1 MMKRNTKVAAAAAAA
16 HAAPHRRLLLPT
28 PPTTSVPTL
37 EELKAF
43 VTQFYVAAACLSQH
57 DASTGETSL
66 VVFGMSL
73 TKPSGKEVVM
83 ILGANDQEQ
92 ARLIVE
98 AIQNSSCQGLPSS
111 CHGSSSKREMEKK
124 GNKERLSCQLHTIDE
139 VDDLMGEGHVEHS
152 IPVTRPL
159 DALDNTKEGQ
169 SPVFFCPPNANIAIK
184 CIEAIYQQC
193 NPIVRMLA
201 SPVE

>member
-1 MMKRNTKVAAAAAAA
+1 MKRNTKAAAAAAVA
-16 HAAPHRRLLLPT
+16 HAPHRRLLLPT

-43 VTQFYVAAACLSQH
+43 VTQFYVAAACLSQY

-66 VVFGMSL
+66 VIFGMSL

-98 AIQNSSCQGLPSS
+98 AIQNSSCQGLPSY
-111 CHGSSSKREMEKK
+111 HGSSSKREMEKK

-139 VDDLMGEGHVEHS
+139 VDEMMGEGQGEHS
-152 IPVTRPL
+152 IPVIIPL
-159 DALDNTKEGQ
+159 DARDNTKEGR
-169 SPVFFCPPNANIAIK
+169 SPVFFCPPNANTAIK